1 MAWSTRNRSSR
12 FKIRQLTAGEQ
23 RITGEQRVKK
33 GEIKKEEK
41 KKERKKERKKKKR
54 RRKKKKEE
62 ETTATKTTDTG
73 TEKPV

>member
-41 KKERKKERKKKKR
+41 KKKKKKKKKERKKKK
-54 RRKKKKEE
+54 KKKKE
-62 ETTATKTTDTG
+62 KRRRNNSN
-73 TEKPV
+73 KNN